1 MTPSFLPKDLP
12 TINLFKRRTVL
23 IWIIL
28 AVAML
33 GLVVR
38 LVYLQ
43 VITAPDLLDR
53 ARRQQ
58 MFTLRPF
65 IPRRMVTDR
74 KGTVLAIDRPVYTLF
89 AYPHLYE
96 KNNRET
102 GKDTKKKSFEELT
115 TEIAE
120 KLAPIL
126 KKSPEKLANILS
138 RDTTSIQVEYWL
150 SEETADRIYAL
161 QIDGL
166 ELIQQ
171 RHRLYPQQELA
182 AELIG
187 YVNVDHRGQAGIELS
202 QEKLLERTDQ
212 APAVVKDGNGNFIPN
227 RIPVGMISSD
237 RTSLQMT
244 IDSRIQRTARQ
255 VLKQQ
260 MVKFNAKRGTVIVM
274 DVRDGGLL
282 TLVTEPTYDPNRYYE
297 ANVKL
302 FKNWA
307 VSDLYEPGSTFKPIN
322 VAIALEAGAIQPDT
336 VFNDEGALTIGGWPV
351 ANFDYDQ
358 VGAVGPLSI
367 SQILERS
374 SNVGMVHIIQR
385 MKPSVYYGWLERIG
399 LGDISGVD
407 LPSETPSTLKPQE
420 QFNEYVIEPATAA
433 FGQGFSLT
441 PIQMVQLQGIL
452 ASGGKLL
459 TPHVVKGL
467 INEEGEE
474 YYQTKLPTPRQI
486 VSPAT
491 AQRVIEMMTNVVE
504 KGTGLTARIPG
515 YRIAGKTGTA
525 QKASTT
531 GGGYSNAKITS
542 FVGIFPSKSPRYVVL
557 AVVDE
562 PVGSDAFG
570 STVAAPIVKTV
581 IEDIIVTE
589 GIPPSHPE
597 EVISKIPT
605 LSEPQPSI
613 MPSATVSPAPQNPTP
628 ATTSSPQP
636 SVSPKPSR
644 DRQ

>member
-1 MTPSFLPKDLP
+1 MTPSFLPRDLA

-23 IWIIL
+23 IWIVL
-28 AVAML
+28 ALSMI
-33 GLVVR
+33 GLIVR

-43 VITAPDLLDR
+43 VVTAPDLLEK

-65 IPRRMVTDR
+65 IPRRTITDR

-89 AYPHLYE
+89 AHPHLY
-96 KNNRET
+96 K
-102 GKDTKKKSFEELT
+102 KDKPED
-115 TEIAE
+115 IAA

-126 KKSPEKLANILS
+126 RKSPETLLSVLS

-150 SEETADRIYAL
+150 SEENADRIYNL
-161 QIDGL
+161 RIEGL
-166 ELIQQ
+166 DLVQQ
-171 RHRLYPQQELA
+171 RHRLYPQQDLA
-182 AELIG
+182 AELLG

-212 APAVVKDGNGNFIPN
+212 APEVAQDGNGKLIPN
-227 RIPVGMISSD
+227 RIPAGMISSD

-260 MVKFNAKRGTVIVM
+260 MVKFGAKRGSVIVM

-282 TLVTEPTYDPNRYYE
+282 SLVTEPTYDPNRYYE
-297 ANVKL
+297 ADVKL

-307 VSDLYEPGSTFKPIN
+307 VSDLYEPGSTFKPLN

-336 VFNDEGALTIGGWPV
+336 VFYDEGALTIGGWPV
-351 ANFDYDQ
+351 ANFDYEQ

-374 SNVGMVHIIQR
+374 SNVGMVHIVQR

-399 LGDISGVD
+399 LSDISGID
-407 LPSETPSTLKPQE
+407 LPSETAGALKPQE
-420 QFNEYVIEPATAA
+420 QFIEYVIEPATAA

-441 PIQMVQLQGIL
+441 PIQMAQLHGIL

-467 INEEGEE
+467 INEDGEE
-474 YYQTKLPTPRQI
+474 FYQPKLPTPRQI
-486 VSPAT
+486 ISPAT
-491 AQRVIEMMTNVVE
+491 AQRVVEMMTNVVE
-504 KGTGLTARIPG
+504 KGTGLPARIPG

-531 GGGYSNAKITS
+531 GGGYVNAKITS
-542 FVGIFPSKSPRYVVL
+542 FVGIFPAKEPRYVVL
-557 AVVDE
+557 AVIDE
-562 PVGSDAFG
+562 PIGSDAFG

-605 LSEPQPSI
+605 LPEPKPPVS
-613 MPSATVSPAPQNPTP
+613 PSASPSPL
-628 ATTSSPQP
+628 SPQDLSP
-636 SVSPKPSR
+636 SPNAAPSSQPTPSR
-644 DRQ
+644 DRN

>member
-1 MTPSFLPKDLP
+1 MTPSLLPKDLA

-23 IWIIL
+23 IWLIL
-28 AVAML
+28 ALSML
-33 GLVVR
+33 GLIVR

-43 VITAPDLLDR
+43 VIASPDLLEK

-58 MFTLRPF
+58 MFTMRPF
-65 IPRRMVTDR
+65 IPRRTITDR
-74 KGTVLAIDRPVYTLF
+74 KGAVLALDRPVYTLF
-89 AYPHLYE
+89 AHPHLY
-96 KNNRET
+96 
-102 GKDTKKKSFEELT
+102 KKKPEE
-115 TEIAE
+115 ISE

-126 KKSPEKLANILS
+126 RRPADKLLS
-138 RDTTSIQVEYWL
+138 VLTRDTTSIQVEYWL
-150 SEETADRIYAL
+150 SEEKADLIFSL
-161 QIDGL
+161 GLDGL
-166 ELIQQ
+166 DLVQQ
-171 RHRLYPQQELA
+171 RHRLYPQQDLA
-182 AELIG
+182 AELLG

-212 APAVVKDGNGNFIPN
+212 APLVAQDGNGKFIPN
-227 RIPVGMISSD
+227 RIPAGMLQSD

-255 VLKQQ
+255 ILKQQ
-260 MVKFNAKRGTVIVM
+260 MVKFGAKRGSVIVM

-282 TLVTEPTYDPNRYYE
+282 SLVTEPTYDPNRYYE
-297 ANVKL
+297 SDVKL

-307 VSDLYEPGSTFKPIN
+307 VSDLFEPGSTFKPIN

-358 VGAVGPLSI
+358 VGAVGSLSI

-399 LGDISGVD
+399 LGDMSGID
-407 LPSETPSTLKPQE
+407 LPAETSSTLKPQE
-420 QFNEYVIEPATAA
+420 QFIEYVIEPATAS

-467 INEEGEE
+467 INDEGEE
-474 YYQTKLPTPRQI
+474 YYQPKLPTPRQVI
-486 VSPAT
+486 SPAT
-491 AQRVIEMMTNVVE
+491 AQRVVEMMTNVVE
-504 KGTGLTARIPG
+504 KGTGSPARIPG

-531 GGGYSNAKITS
+531 GGGYINAKITS
-542 FVGIFPSKSPRYVVL
+542 FVGIFPSKEPRYVVL
-557 AVVDE
+557 AVIDE
-562 PVGSDAFG
+562 PVGADAFG

-581 IEDIIVTE
+581 IEDIIVSE

-597 EVISKIPT
+597 EVISKIPI
-605 LSEPQPSI
+605 LPE
-613 MPSATVSPAPQNPTP
+613 PSASP
-628 ATTSSPQP
+628 SPQDVKP
-636 SVSPKPSR
+636 SPNTSPSAAPTPSR
-644 DRQ
+644 DRSSSPSPSSTPPRDLT

>member
-1 MTPSFLPKDLP
+1 MTPSLLPRDLA

-23 IWIIL
+23 IWIII
-28 AVAML
+28 AMAMM
-33 GLVVR
+33 GLIVR

-43 VITAPDLLDR
+43 VITAPDLLDK

-65 IPRRMVTDR
+65 IPRRTITDR
-74 KGTVLAIDRPVYTLF
+74 KGTVLALDRPVYTLF
-89 AYPHLYE
+89 AYPHLY
-96 KNNRET
+96 
-102 GKDTKKKSFEELT
+102 KKKPE
-115 TEIAE
+115 EIAAA
-120 KLAPIL
+120 LAPIL
-126 KKSPEKLANILS
+126 RRPTEKLLS
-138 RDTTSIQVEYWL
+138 VLTRDTTSIQVEYWL
-150 SEETADRIYAL
+150 SEENADLIYNL
-161 QIDGL
+161 RLDGL

-171 RHRLYPQQELA
+171 RHRLYPQQDLA
-182 AELIG
+182 AELLG

-202 QEKLLERTDQ
+202 QEKLLERNDQ
-212 APAVVKDGNGNFIPN
+212 TPAVAQDGNGKLIPN
-227 RIPVGMISSD
+227 RIPAGMIRSD

-255 VLKQQ
+255 ILKQQ
-260 MVKFNAKRGTVIVM
+260 MVKFSAKRGSVIVM

-282 TLVTEPTYDPNRYYE
+282 TFVTEPTYDPNRYYE
-297 ANVKL
+297 SDVKL

-307 VSDLYEPGSTFKPIN
+307 VSDLYEPGSTFKPLN

-336 VFNDEGALTIGGWPV
+336 VLNDEGVLTIGGWPV
-351 ANFDYDQ
+351 ANFDYEQ
-358 VGAVGPLSI
+358 AGPVGALSI
-367 SQILERS
+367 GQILERS

-407 LPSETPSTLKPQE
+407 LPSETPSALKPQE
-420 QFNEYVIEPATAA
+420 QFIEYVIEPATAS

-441 PIQMVQLQGIL
+441 PIQMVQLHGIL

-467 INEEGEE
+467 VNEEGEE
-474 YYQTKLPTPRQI
+474 YYQPKLPTPRQI
-486 VSPAT
+486 ISPAT
-491 AQRVIEMMTNVVE
+491 AQRVVEMMTGVVE
-504 KGTGLTARIPG
+504 KGTGKPARIPG

-525 QKASTT
+525 QKASAT
-531 GGGYSNAKITS
+531 GGYSAAKITS
-542 FVGIFPSKSPRYVVL
+542 FVGIFPSKEPRYVVL
-557 AVVDE
+557 AVIDE
-562 PVGSDAFG
+562 PIGADAFG

-597 EVISKIPT
+597 EVTSKMPT
-605 LSEPQPSI
+605 LPEP
-613 MPSATVSPAPQNPTP
+613 VSPPQDTP
-628 ATTSSPQP
+628 ATPAPKTSPSPQ
-636 SVSPKPSR
+636 VSPSR
-644 DRQ
+644 